1 MKRNLGRTI
10 LVLAVTI
17 LLSTLTSCIST
28 LPDFSENQ
36 IAKFQSVQGTPKDSV
51 VFYGFLPMN
60 DVVKFKQI
68 DKKYPSDEQDGIKLS
83 LKDSSGFWLSTPV
96 EPDSTYMISYM
107 KGSVQG
113 GTTTEIKP
121 HGGQQQALV
130 TKFNTHVWDQEFSE
144 DMQYF
149 VIKIPKEPGLY
160 CFGLYSGRE
169 IMTNAQAGNQTQI
182 FDQNNIKERWGKNGN
197 QIIVSGL
204 SQLIKAY
211 KGTEWETLALE
222 EIEKYPECKR

>member
-1 MKRNLGRTI
+1 MKRNLGRTV

-83 LKDSSGFWLSTPV
+83 LTDSSGFWLSTPV
-96 EPDSTYMISYM
+96 EPGSTYMISYM

-113 GTTTEIKP
+113 GTATESF
-121 HGGQQQALV
+121 GGKQAL
-130 TKFNTHVWDQEFSE
+130 KFNTYVWDQEFSE

-149 VIKIPKEPGLY
+149 VIKIPKKPGLY
-160 CFGLYSGRE
+160 CFGQYRGNE
-169 IMTNAQAGNQTQI
+169 IMANAQAGNPTEI
-182 FDQNNIKERWGKNGN
+182 FDQNNIKEKWGKNGN
-197 QIIVSGL
+197 QIIVNGL
-204 SQLIKAY
+204 TQLIKAY
-211 KGTEWETLALE
+211 KGTEWETIALE